1 MEVASSAWSG
11 VTKLIF
17 ASERQISWKSLG
29 AWAYV
34 VIVLI
39 NVVGYV
45 SKVYECGLITVSII
59 YHNIFKLQVIMGLSA
74 FVEDFKCLD

>member
-39 NVVGYV
+39 NVVGCKTKIDE
-45 SKVYECGLITVSII
+45 SRLFELNII
-59 YHNIFKLQVIMGLSA
+59 YHNIF
-74 FVEDFKCLD
+74 